1 MALNVLYENYKHG
14 PVPASELQPVAPMKR
29 RPKRS
34 CDSAGFTMVETI
46 IAIAV
51 LGIGV
56 ASTIGALT
64 KVNSIAAMSR
74 NSTGAYAVLANQVD
88 LFESMSPFNPQKTN
102 QNADP
107 CSGATN
113 TAQIP
118 KDNCHGSYPLYD
130 MTAGTHN
137 ISVNGTDFQVPVYE
151 YRDASNSVVL
161 VVNGTLSVTV
171 TDLSAS
177 FPNTY
182 QAVFKLTYTYLN
194 RNYTYY
200 MSTIRTSDI

>member
-1 MALNVLYENYKHG
+1 M
-14 PVPASELQPVAPMKR
+14 R
-29 RPKRS
+29 RSPNRT
-34 CDSAGFTMVETI
+34 CNPAGFTMAETI

-64 KVNSIAAMSR
+64 KINSIAAISR
-74 NSTGAYAVLANQVD
+74 NSTGAYTILSNQVD
-88 LFESMSPFNPQKTN
+88 LFQSMSPFNPQKTN

-107 CSGATN
+107 CSGATG
-113 TAQIP
+113 TIQIP

-130 MTAGTHN
+130 MTVGTHN
-137 ISVNGTDFQVPVYE
+137 LSVNGTDFQVPVYE

-161 VVNGTLSVTV
+161 VVNGTLTVTV
-171 TDLSAS
+171 TDLSGS
-177 FPNTY
+177 LPNTY
-182 QAVFKLTYTYLN
+182 QAVFTLTYTYLN
-194 RNYTYY
+194 RNYSYS

>member
-14 PVPASELQPVAPMKR
+14 PVRASELQPVAPMKR
-29 RPKRS
+29 KSKRS

-88 LFESMSPFNPQKTN
+88 LFESMSPFNPQK
-102 QNADP
+102 
-107 CSGATN
+107 S
-113 TAQIP
+113 QIP
-118 KDNCHGSYPLYD
+118 VDNPALYSPAHTYATYD
-130 MTAGTHN
+130 MSVGSHN
-137 ISVNGTDFQVPVYE
+137 ISVDGVSDYQNVPVYQ
-151 YRDASNSVVL
+151 YKDPATGLTVV
-161 VVNGTLSVTV
+161 VRGTLTETV
-171 TDLSAS
+171 TDLNLAGTTPSS
-177 FPNTY
+177 GPF
-182 QAVFKLTYTYLN
+182 QAVFKITFTYLN
-194 RNYTYY
+194 RTYTYY
-200 MSTIRTSDI
+200 MSAIRASDI